1 MNEQSI
7 QKQYNQ
13 IVSLL
18 EYKRLKEALVQ
29 LDAFLY
35 NSNDWTLRNRLEQI
49 QTSYQ
54 YMLQYMK
61 LGMKDPER
69 HKLYRQL
76 LADTWEIADQTRILL
91 LDEISTY
98 YYHSLRRNPNQLPKA
113 YDLSAQQRILEGF
126 SDEMAVSQLA
136 NYQGLDAILKRHEE
150 THQVMFL
157 TTWSNNNWTLEEFA
171 QAEDMLRSETL
182 PINDLC
188 LFVSAVTLSLME
200 CFDER
205 KINWLL
211 DGLRHTHPQINQR
224 ALVGLVIT
232 LHLYPTRIT
241 LYPELE
247 ARISLF
253 REDPDFSKQV
263 NRVYIQLLRS
273 QETEKIDKKMRE
285 EIIPEMMRNVNIM
298 RNMKF
303 GFEETDENDR
313 NPDWEQAFEQS
324 GLGDKI
330 REMNDLQLE
339 GADVYMSTFA
349 QLKGYPFFREPH
361 NWFYPFD
368 RMHSSIIHQVGLN
381 QTSESSVLS
390 IILQSG
396 FFCNSDKYSFCFT
409 IAQLPQ
415 GQRDMMLSQMTP
427 QDQSDFMEEKNSA
440 SLKQY
445 AERPDVISNQYIH
458 DLYRFFK
465 LSQRRNEFHNIFQEE
480 IALHRNPV
488 LKELLSAP
496 ELLVA
501 VADFH
506 FRKEHPAEALE
517 LYRILIDRKQAN
529 ADIFQKTGFCLQK
542 EKRYQEAVDAY
553 LKGELV
559 STGVNCDHHHHEDG
573 HSCGSHENGHSC
585 GGHEDGH
592 SCGGC
597 GGGCGSQPSIT
608 GPNVGKTC
616 RTHYRG
622 TFNDGTQFDS
632 SYDRG
637 EPLEFICGAGQMI
650 KGFDAAV
657 ANMEVGQVV
666 DVHLMPEE
674 AYGMPNPDAIFTLE
688 IEQLPGAEDL
698 TVGQQ
703 VYLSN
708 QYGQPFPVK
717 VNAKDEKTITF
728 DANHEMAGK
737 ELNFRI
743 ELVEVK

>member
-13 IVSLL
+13 IISLL
-18 EYKRLKEALVQ
+18 EDRRLKEALVQ

-35 NSNDWTLRNRLEQI
+35 NGNDWNLRNKLEQI

-69 HKLYRQL
+69 QKLHRQL
-76 LADTWEIADQTRILL
+76 LADTWEIADQTRLAL
-91 LDEISTY
+91 LDEVSTH

-113 YDLSAQQRILEGF
+113 YDLSVFQRILEGF
-126 SDEMAVSQLA
+126 TDEMAVSQLA

-150 THQVMFL
+150 TLQVMFL
-157 TTWSNNNWTLEEFA
+157 TTWSNSSWTVEEMV
-171 QAEDMLRSETL
+171 QAEGMLQSEIV

-211 DGLRHTHPQINQR
+211 DGLRHTSPQVNQR

-232 LHLYPTRIT
+232 LHLYPSRIA

-247 ARISLF
+247 ARISLYK
-253 REDPDFSKQV
+253 EDPDFSKQL

-273 QETEKIDKKMRE
+273 QETEKIDRKMRE

-368 RMHSSIIHQVGLN
+368 RTHSSIIHQVGLN
-381 QTSESSVLS
+381 QTGESSVLS

-409 IAQLPQ
+409 LAQLPQ
-415 GQRDMMLSQMTP
+415 AQRDMMLSQMTP

-445 AERPDVISNQYIH
+445 AERPEVISNQYIH

-465 LSQRRNEFHNIFQEE
+465 LNQRRYEFHNIFQEE

-488 LKELLSAP
+488 LKDLLTAP
-496 ELLVA
+496 ELLIA

-553 LKGELV
+553 LKADMLKP
-559 STGVNCDHHHHEDG
+559 DHLWTLRHLA
-573 HSCGSHENGHSC
+573 
-585 GGHEDGH
+585 
-592 SCGGC
+592 
-597 GGGCGSQPSIT
+597 
-608 GPNVGKTC
+608 TC
-616 RTHYRG
+616 YR
-622 TFNDGTQFDS
+622 
-632 SYDRG
+632 
-637 EPLEFICGAGQMI
+637 QM
-650 KGFDAAV
+650 KNFDAALEYYHRVEAIQPENRNVLFYTGSCLAEQKRYEDALQYFFKLDFLENNCMKAWRGIGWCSFVSGKHEQAMKYYDKILAVKPLATDYLNAGHV
-657 ANMEVGQVV
+657 AWVLGNIEKAAG
-666 DVHLMPEE
+666 L
-674 AYGMPNPDAIFTLE
+674 YGKAMAESGSKDAFLE
-688 IEQLPGAEDL
+688 IFDRDRKSLLKQGIAEEEIPLMLD
-698 TVGQQ
+698 
-703 VYLSN
+703 
-708 QYGQPFPVK
+708 
-717 VNAKDEKTITF
+717 
-728 DANHEMAGK
+728 M
-737 ELNFRI
+737 I
-743 ELVEVK
+743 E

>member
-13 IVSLL
+13 IVSFL
-18 EYKRLKEALVQ
+18 EEKRLKEAIFQ
-29 LDAFLY
+29 LDAFLH

-49 QTSYQ
+49 QTSYR
-54 YMLQYMK
+54 YMLQYMR

-69 HKLYRQL
+69 QKLYRQL
-76 LADTWEIADQTRILL
+76 VADTWEIADQTRLIL
-91 LDEISTY
+91 LDEVSTH
-98 YYHSLRRNPNQLPKA
+98 YYHSLRRNPNQLPKVS
-113 YDLSAQQRILEGF
+113 DISGLQKILEGF
-126 SDEMAVSQLA
+126 TDEMAVSQLA

-157 TTWSNNNWTLEEFA
+157 MTWSNSSWTVEEAVQA
-171 QAEDMLRSETL
+171 QNMLRSETL
-182 PINDLC
+182 AVNDLC

-205 KINWLL
+205 KVNWLL
-211 DGLRHTHPQINQR
+211 DGLQHTNPHVNQR
-224 ALVGLVIT
+224 ALVGLVFI
-232 LHLYPTRIT
+232 LHLYPSRVL

-247 ARISLF
+247 ARISLYG
-253 REDPDFSKQV
+253 EDPNFTKQL

-330 REMNDLQLE
+330 REMNELQLE

-349 QLKGYPFFREPH
+349 QLKGYPFFRELH

-368 RMHSSIIHQVGLN
+368 QMHSSIIHLIGLN
-381 QTSESSVLS
+381 PANDKSVFS

-427 QDQSDFMEEKNSA
+427 PDQTDFMEEKNSA
-440 SLKQY
+440 GLKQY
-445 AERPDVISNQYIH
+445 AVRPEAISNQYIH

-465 LSQRRNEFHNIFQEE
+465 LNQHRFEFHNIFQEE

-488 LKELLSAP
+488 LKRMLNDP
-496 ELLVA
+496 ELLTA
-501 VADFH
+501 VADFLFH
-506 FRKEHPAEALE
+506 KEHPVEALE
-517 LYRILIDRKQAN
+517 IYRILIDRKQAN
-529 ADIFQKTGFCLQK
+529 ADVFQKTGFCFQK

-553 LKGELV
+553 QKADMLKPDHLWTLRHLATCYRQMKDIDSALEYYHRVEAIQPENRNVLFYTGSCLAEEGRYEEALQYFFKLDFLENDSIKAWRGIGWCSYV
-559 STGVNCDHHHHEDG
+559 S
-573 HSCGSHENGHSC
+573 
-585 GGHEDGH
+585 
-592 SCGGC
+592 
-597 GGGCGSQPSIT
+597 
-608 GPNVGKTC
+608 GK
-616 RTHYRG
+616 YE
-622 TFNDGTQFDS
+622 QAMKY
-632 SYDRG
+632 YDRI
-637 EPLEFICGAGQMI
+637 L
-650 KGFDAAV
+650 
-657 ANMEVGQVV
+657 
-666 DVHLMPEE
+666 
-674 AYGMPNPDAIFTLE
+674 
-688 IEQLPGAEDL
+688 
-698 TVGQQ
+698 
-703 VYLSN
+703 
-708 QYGQPFPVK
+708 
-717 VNAKDEKTITF
+717 
-728 DANHEMAGK
+728 AGK
-737 ELNFRI
+737 PLSTDYLNAGHVAWTLGNLGKAAGLYSKAAAESGSRNAFMEMFARDRNSI
-743 ELVEVK
+743 LKQGINEEDIPLMLDMID

>member
-13 IVSLL
+13 IVGLL
-18 EYKRLKEALVQ
+18 EDKRLKEALTQ

-35 NSNDWTLRNRLEQI
+35 NGNDWTLRNRLEQI

-61 LGMKDPER
+61 LGMKDPDR
-69 HKLYRQL
+69 QKLYRQL
-76 LADTWEIADQTRILL
+76 LADTWEIADQTRLTL
-91 LDEISTY
+91 LDEISTH
-98 YYHSLRRNPNQLPKA
+98 YYHELRRNSNKLPKA
-113 YDLSAQQRILEGF
+113 YNLSGLQRILEGF
-126 SDEMAVSQLA
+126 ADELAVSQLA

-157 TTWSNNNWTLEEFA
+157 NTWSNSNWSVEETV

-182 PINDLC
+182 QVNDLC

-200 CFDER
+200 CFDTR

-211 DGLRHTHPQINQR
+211 NGLRHTNPLVNQR
-224 ALVGLVIT
+224 ALVGLVLI
-232 LHLYPTRIT
+232 LHLYPTRIL

-253 REDPDFSKQV
+253 KEDPNFSKQL

-273 QETEKIDKKMRE
+273 QETEKIDRKMRE
-285 EIIPEMMRNVNIM
+285 EIIPEMMKNVKIM

-313 NPDWEQAFEQS
+313 NPDWEQAFEKS

-330 REMNDLQLE
+330 REMNDLQME

-368 RMHSSIIHQVGLN
+368 RMHSSIVHLIGMN
-381 QTSESSVLS
+381 PDNDKSVLS

-409 IAQLPQ
+409 MAQLPQ
-415 GQRDMMLSQMTP
+415 GQREMMLNQMAS
-427 QDQSDFMEEKNSA
+427 QDQSEFMDEKNSA
-440 SLKQY
+440 SLKQF
-445 AERPDVISNQYIH
+445 AMKPAVISNQYIH

-465 LSQRRNEFHNIFQEE
+465 LSQRRFEFRNIFQEE

-488 LKELLSAP
+488 LKPLLSDP
-496 ELLVA
+496 ELLTT

-506 FRKEHPAEALE
+506 FSKEHPAEALE
-517 LYRILIDRKQAN
+517 LYRILIHRKQAN

-553 LKGELV
+553 LKADMLKP
-559 STGVNCDHHHHEDG
+559 DHLWTLRHLA
-573 HSCGSHENGHSC
+573 
-585 GGHEDGH
+585 
-592 SCGGC
+592 
-597 GGGCGSQPSIT
+597 
-608 GPNVGKTC
+608 TC
-616 RTHYRG
+616 YRQLK
-622 TFNDGTQFDS
+622 D
-632 SYDRG
+632 
-637 EPLEFICGAGQMI
+637 I
-650 KGFDAAV
+650 DAALEYYHRVEAIQPENHNVLFYTGSCLAEEGRYDEALQYFFKLDFLENDCVKAWRGIGWCSYVSGKHEQAMKYYDKILAAKPLATDYLNAGHV
-657 ANMEVGQVV
+657 AWTLGNIDKAAELYGKAAAQSSSRNAFLEMFYRDKSSILKQGIAEEEIP
-666 DVHLMPEE
+666 LMLD
-674 AYGMPNPDAIFTLE
+674 M
-688 IEQLPGAEDL
+688 IE
-698 TVGQQ
+698 
-703 VYLSN
+703 
-708 QYGQPFPVK
+708 
-717 VNAKDEKTITF
+717 
-728 DANHEMAGK
+728 
-737 ELNFRI
+737 
-743 ELVEVK
+743 

>member
-1 MNEQSI
+1 
-7 QKQYNQ
+7 
-13 IVSLL
+13 
-18 EYKRLKEALVQ
+18 
-29 LDAFLY
+29 
-35 NSNDWTLRNRLEQI
+35 
-49 QTSYQ
+49 
-54 YMLQYMK
+54 
-61 LGMKDPER
+61 
-69 HKLYRQL
+69 
-76 LADTWEIADQTRILL
+76 
-91 LDEISTY
+91 
-98 YYHSLRRNPNQLPKA
+98 
-113 YDLSAQQRILEGF
+113 
-126 SDEMAVSQLA
+126 
-136 NYQGLDAILKRHEE
+136 
-150 THQVMFL
+150 
-157 TTWSNNNWTLEEFA
+157 
-171 QAEDMLRSETL
+171 
-182 PINDLC
+182 
-188 LFVSAVTLSLME
+188 
-200 CFDER
+200 
-205 KINWLL
+205 
-211 DGLRHTHPQINQR
+211 
-224 ALVGLVIT
+224 
-232 LHLYPTRIT
+232 
-241 LYPELE
+241 
-247 ARISLF
+247 
-253 REDPDFSKQV
+253 
-263 NRVYIQLLRS
+263 
-273 QETEKIDKKMRE
+273 
-285 EIIPEMMRNVNIM
+285 
-298 RNMKF
+298 MKF

-553 LKGELV
+553 LKADMLKP
-559 STGVNCDHHHHEDG
+559 DHLWTLRHLA
-573 HSCGSHENGHSC
+573 
-585 GGHEDGH
+585 
-592 SCGGC
+592 
-597 GGGCGSQPSIT
+597 
-608 GPNVGKTC
+608 TC
-616 RTHYRG
+616 YR
-622 TFNDGTQFDS
+622 
-632 SYDRG
+632 
-637 EPLEFICGAGQMI
+637 QM
-650 KGFDAAV
+650 KKFDAALEYYHRVETIQPENHNVLFYTASCLAEQKRYEDALQYFFKLDFLENNCMKAWRGIGWCSFVSGKHEQAMKYYDKLLASKPLATDYLNAGHV
-657 ANMEVGQVV
+657 AWVLGNIEKAAG
-666 DVHLMPEE
+666 L
-674 AYGMPNPDAIFTLE
+674 YGKAMAESGSKDAFLE
-688 IEQLPGAEDL
+688 IFDRDRNSLLKQGIAAEEIPLMLD
-698 TVGQQ
+698 
-703 VYLSN
+703 
-708 QYGQPFPVK
+708 
-717 VNAKDEKTITF
+717 
-728 DANHEMAGK
+728 M
-737 ELNFRI
+737 I
-743 ELVEVK
+743 E

>member
-7 QKQYNQ
+7 NKQYNQ
-13 IVSLL
+13 IINLL
-18 EYKRLKEALVQ
+18 KDKRLKEALVQ

-35 NSNDWTLRNRLEQI
+35 SISDWTLRNRMEQI

-69 HKLYRQL
+69 QKLYRQL
-76 LADTWEIADQTRILL
+76 LADTWEIADQTRLAL
-91 LDEISTY
+91 LDEISTH
-98 YYHSLRRNPNQLPKA
+98 YYHELRRNPNKLPQA
-113 YDLSAQQRILEGF
+113 YNLSSQQRILEGF
-126 SDEMAVSQLA
+126 ADELAVSQLA

-157 TTWSNNNWTLEEFA
+157 TTWSNSSWTLEEAA
-171 QAEDMLRSETL
+171 QAEDMLQSETL
-182 PINDLC
+182 QVNDLC
-188 LFVSAVTLSLME
+188 LFVSAVTLSLMN

-205 KINWLL
+205 KVNWLL
-211 DGLRHTHPQINQR
+211 NGIRHTNPQVNQR
-224 ALVGLVIT
+224 ALVGLVII
-232 LHLYPTRIT
+232 LHLYPHRVA

-253 REDPDFSKQV
+253 KEDEAFCKQL

-285 EIIPEMMRNVNIM
+285 EIIPEMMKNVNIM

-330 REMNDLQLE
+330 RQMNDLQLE

-368 RMHSSIIHQVGLN
+368 PMHSSIVHLVGMN
-381 QTSESSVLS
+381 PGNKSSILS
-390 IILQSG
+390 VILQSG

-409 IAQLPQ
+409 MAQLPQ
-415 GQRDMMLSQMTP
+415 SQREMMLNQMTP

-465 LSQRRNEFHNIFQEE
+465 LSQRRYEFRNIFQEE

-488 LKELLSAP
+488 LKELLTAP
-496 ELLVA
+496 ELLTA

-542 EKRYQEAVDAY
+542 EKRYQEAIDAY
-553 LKGELV
+553 LKADMLKPDYLW
-559 STGVNCDHHHHEDG
+559 TLRHLA
-573 HSCGSHENGHSC
+573 
-585 GGHEDGH
+585 
-592 SCGGC
+592 
-597 GGGCGSQPSIT
+597 
-608 GPNVGKTC
+608 TC
-616 RTHYRG
+616 HR
-622 TFNDGTQFDS
+622 
-632 SYDRG
+632 
-637 EPLEFICGAGQMI
+637 QM
-650 KGFDAAV
+650 KNLDAALEYYHRV
-657 ANMEVGQVV
+657 EAIQPENHNVLFYTGSCLAEQGRY
-666 DVHLMPEE
+666 EE
-674 AYGMPNPDAIFTLE
+674 ALQYFFKLDFLENDCIKAWRGIGWCSFVSGKHEQAMKYYDKILAIKPLTTDYLNAGHVAWALGNIEKAAGLYGKAMTESGSKDAFLE
-688 IEQLPGAEDL
+688 IFDRDRKSLIKQGIAEDEIPL
-698 TVGQQ
+698 M
-703 VYLSN
+703 L
-708 QYGQPFPVK
+708 
-717 VNAKDEKTITF
+717 D
-728 DANHEMAGK
+728 M
-737 ELNFRI
+737 I
-743 ELVEVK
+743 E

>member
-13 IVSLL
+13 IIGLL
-18 EYKRLKEALVQ
+18 EDKRLKEALTQ

-35 NSNDWTLRNRLEQI
+35 NGNDWSLRNRLEQL

-69 HKLYRQL
+69 QKLYRQL
-76 LADTWEIADQTRILL
+76 LADTWEIADQTRLTL
-91 LDEISTY
+91 LDEVSTH
-98 YYHSLRRNPNQLPKA
+98 YYHELRRNPNKLPKA
-113 YDLSAQQRILEGF
+113 YDLSGLQRILEGF
-126 SDEMAVSQLA
+126 ADELAVSQLA
-136 NYQGLDAILKRHEE
+136 NYQGLDAILKRHED
-150 THQVMFL
+150 THHVLFL
-157 TTWSNNNWTLEEFA
+157 NTWSNSSWSVEETV

-182 PINDLC
+182 QVNDLC

-200 CFDER
+200 CFDAR

-211 DGLRHTHPQINQR
+211 NGLRHPNPMVNQR
-224 ALVGLVIT
+224 ALVGLVLI
-232 LHLYPTRIT
+232 LHIHPTRLS

-247 ARISLF
+247 ARLSLF
-253 REDPDFSKQV
+253 KEDTNFSKQL

-273 QETEKIDKKMRE
+273 QETEKIDRKMRE
-285 EIIPEMMRNVNIM
+285 EIIPEMMKNVKIM

-313 NPDWEQAFEQS
+313 NPDWEQAFEKS

-368 RMHSSIIHQVGLN
+368 RMHSSIVHLIGMN
-381 QTSESSVLS
+381 PDNDKSVLS

-409 IAQLPQ
+409 MAQLPQ
-415 GQRDMMLSQMTP
+415 GQREMMLNQMAS
-427 QDQSDFMEEKNSA
+427 QDQSEFMDEKNSA
-440 SLKQY
+440 SLKQF
-445 AERPDVISNQYIH
+445 AMKPAVISNQYIH

-465 LSQRRNEFHNIFQEE
+465 LSQRRFEFRNIFQEE

-488 LKELLSAP
+488 FKPLLSDP
-496 ELLVA
+496 ELLTA

-506 FRKEHPAEALE
+506 FGKEHPAEALE
-517 LYRILIDRKQAN
+517 LYRILIHRKQAN

-553 LKGELV
+553 LKADMLKP
-559 STGVNCDHHHHEDG
+559 DHLWTLRHLA
-573 HSCGSHENGHSC
+573 
-585 GGHEDGH
+585 
-592 SCGGC
+592 
-597 GGGCGSQPSIT
+597 
-608 GPNVGKTC
+608 TC
-616 RTHYRG
+616 YRQLK
-622 TFNDGTQFDS
+622 D
-632 SYDRG
+632 
-637 EPLEFICGAGQMI
+637 I
-650 KGFDAAV
+650 DAALEYYQRV
-657 ANMEVGQVV
+657 EAIQPENRNVLFYSGSCLAEEGRY
-666 DVHLMPEE
+666 EE
-674 AYGMPNPDAIFTLE
+674 ALQYFFKLDFLENDCIKAWRGIGWCSYVSGKYEQAMKYYDKILAAKPLATDYLNAGHVAWTLGNIDKAAELYGKAAAQSSSRNAFLE
-688 IEQLPGAEDL
+688 MFYRDKSSILKQGIAEEEIPLMLDMIE
-698 TVGQQ
+698 
-703 VYLSN
+703 
-708 QYGQPFPVK
+708 
-717 VNAKDEKTITF
+717 
-728 DANHEMAGK
+728 
-737 ELNFRI
+737 
-743 ELVEVK
+743 